1 MVLFRGQGLLIGM
14 LLMVTVGCS
23 QGPASE
29 ETESTAPK
37 PEQGVVL
44 PDGDQPILSDR
55 PSSRPSPLP
64 PFPLADATPPANE
77 GTEPPASAPPSNAD
91 WITIQGNG
99 VGLSLPPDYTG
110 GNPGTEF
117 AQLKAKL
124 NQISPSYAERFAA
137 IEANPEAIA
146 LLAFDGKNTA
156 AGFLTNVTIAAERV
170 PEPVPLEDYVRA
182 ASSHLSQNYQ
192 IESQGL
198 LQVGAYPAGQIV
210 GVITADNDVKVRQL
224 FYLIQAVDT
233 FWIVTY
239 ATPASEFEQRLPQFQ
254 QSIQTLKLSP

>member
-1 MVLFRGQGLLIGM
+1 MALSRWQKLLVGTI
-14 LLMVTVGCS
+14 LSISVGCS
-23 QGPASE
+23 PKPAPE
-29 ETESTAPK
+29 ETVS
-37 PEQGVVL
+37 EQPVTL

-55 PSSRPSPLP
+55 PSSSPTPLP
-64 PFPLADATPPANE
+64 PFPLADAPQTE
-77 GTEPPASAPPSNAD
+77 SEESEPPEPPELPDAE

-110 GNPGTEF
+110 GNPAVEF
-117 AQLKAKL
+117 AELKAKL
-124 NQISPSYAERFAA
+124 NQISPSYAQRFAA

-170 PEPVPLEDYVRA
+170 PGEVSLEDYVRA
-182 ASSHLSQNYQ
+182 ASSHLSEAYE

-198 LQVGAYPAGQIV
+198 LQVGAYPAGQII
-210 GVITADNDVKVRQL
+210 GLITADNDVEVKQL
-224 FYLIQAVDT
+224 FYLIQANDT

-239 ATPASEFEQRLPQFQ
+239 ATPAAEFQQRLPQFQ
-254 QSIQTLKLSP
+254 QSIQTLQLPS

>member
-1 MVLFRGQGLLIGM
+1 MVLFRWQGLVIGM
-14 LLMVTVGCS
+14 LLLVMVGCS
-23 QGPASE
+23 PESASE
-29 ETESTAPK
+29 ETETEATAT
-37 PEQGVVL
+37 EQAVML

-55 PSSRPSPLP
+55 PSSRPTPLP
-64 PFPLADATPPANE
+64 PFPLTDATPPTNE
-77 GTEPPASAPPSNAD
+77 GTEPPASAPLPD
-91 WITIQGNG
+91 PEWITIQGNG

-110 GNPGTEF
+110 GNPRLEF
-117 AQLKAKL
+117 AQLKDKL
-124 NQISPSYAERFAA
+124 NQISPSYAKRFES
-137 IEANPEAIA
+137 IEENPEAIA

-170 PEPVPLEDYVRA
+170 PEPVVLEDYVRA
-182 ASSHLSQNYQ
+182 ASSHLSQAYE

-210 GVITADNDVKVRQL
+210 GVITADNDVKVKQL
-224 FYLIQAVDT
+224 FYLIQAADT

-254 QSIQTLKLSP
+254 QSIQTLKLAS